1 MVQANNKMFLQALVL
16 CSVLAG
22 APAMAAPK
30 TDFTT
35 TGTSVVSVSQ
45 PSLLSKF
52 SLDSGFEYSQRVA
65 QDERAKREESM
76 DITLVPAF
84 KINPSMKLS
93 LRAVLS
99 KGNTGSQETEVSDS
113 ILGLSIKGI
122 ELSPELR
129 TLHSVSLVM
138 PSSYKS
144 REQDRLQSAIGI
156 SNGLHY
162 ANPFWDITY
171 RLGYTEFFHEFNMNA
186 AGSANV
192 QRSLSNSLGITL
204 KATEKFYISTL
215 GVYRMGRTYRNKER
229 SSFEVH
235 GDLNYDVD
243 SKMTLNLGT
252 SNAGQ
257 ALKANGVTSN
267 ISAYDE
273 DKAVIRAGISI
284 SL

>member
-1 MVQANNKMFLQALVL
+1 MVQANNKMFLKALVL
-16 CSVLAG
+16 CSVLG
-22 APAMAAPK
+22 AEIAIAAPK
-30 TDFTT
+30 TDFAT
-35 TGTSVVSVSQ
+35 TGTSVVSSNQ
-45 PSLLSKF
+45 SSLLSRL

-65 QDERAKREESM
+65 KDEAAKREESM
-76 DITLVPAF
+76 DITLAPAF
-84 KINPSMKLS
+84 KLNESLKLS
-93 LRAVLS
+93 GRLVFS
-99 KGNTGSQETEVSDS
+99 KENTGSQETQVSDTS
-113 ILGLSIKGI
+113 IGLALKGYA
-122 ELSPELR
+122 LSPQVR
-129 TLHSVSLVM
+129 TLHSLSVII

-144 REQDRLQSAIGI
+144 REDDRLQSAVGI

-162 ANPFWDITY
+162 SSPLLDVTY
-171 RLGYTEFFHEFNMNA
+171 RLGFTELFHEYNVNA

-192 QRSLSNSLGITL
+192 QRSLSNSLNLVL

-215 GVYRMGRTYRNKER
+215 GVYRVGRTYGNKER

-235 GDLNYDVD
+235 ADLNYDVMD
-243 SKMTLNLGT
+243 KMTLNLGT